1 MKPNNKM
8 LYLWWSI
15 EKHKS
20 NWNTI
25 TDGILQDMFTSF
37 TKETTE
43 YLFLIVV
50 DLIQG

>member
-1 MKPNNKM
+1 MKPSNQCSINDEN
-8 LYLWWSI
+8 I

-25 TDGILQDMFTSF
+25 PDGILQDMFTSF

-43 YLFLIVV
+43 
-50 DLIQG
+50 